1 MKTLTKEFCRYLL
14 VGGTA
19 FVADFATLA
28 LLTDLAGMHYLLSA
42 TVGFAVG
49 TVVNYL
55 LSTRWVFSVRAV
67 SNPASE
73 FLLFAAIGMAGVLLN
88 GGIIAFCVEVAGTG
102 YPLGKIAATGLILF
116 FNFGMRKW
124 LLFSDALIRLRTSV
138 ALAPLPSVASERS
151 K

>member
-55 LSTRWVFSVRAV
+55 LSTRR
-67 SNPASE
+67 
-73 FLLFAAIGMAGVLLN
+73 M
-88 GGIIAFCVEVAGTG
+88 
-102 YPLGKIAATGLILF
+102 
-116 FNFGMRKW
+116 
-124 LLFSDALIRLRTSV
+124 
-138 ALAPLPSVASERS
+138 
-151 K
+151 